1 MSTRT
6 PRPAPPAN
14 AHDAALTPPV
24 DAAPQAR
31 LAQAQVTLQAA
42 RVGVQALLVVV
53 ALDQMIRGTVT
64 ALAPPDPAEPVKAYV
79 WVVQLIIAI
88 IAAIA
93 VYALTPKPE
102 APQAKQQE
110 TPNVED
116 GAHVLEIDG
125 DVWIEGEGE
134 FVLQHMVVGKEPIKS
149 EGKK

>member
-1 MSTRT
+1 MGRLSIRDRVSHRANVWYWRVRYFWFDTENGAWTR
-6 PRPAPPAN
+6 AGIIG
-14 AHDAALTPPV
+14 ALV
-24 DAAPQAR
+24 
-31 LAQAQVTLQAA
+31 
-42 RVGVQALLVVV
+42 LLSIS
-53 ALDQMIRGTVT
+53 QMIGAAVNVYT
-64 ALAPPDPAEPVKAYV
+64 LATTDEPVKAYV

-102 APQAKQQE
+102 TPQAKQQE

-134 FVLQHMVVGKEPIKS
+134 FVLQHMVVGKEAIKS
-149 EGKK
+149 RGKK

>member
-1 MSTRT
+1 MGLSLR
-6 PRPAPPAN
+6 
-14 AHDAALTPPV
+14 
-24 DAAPQAR
+24 AR
-31 LAQAQVTLQAA
+31 ARHRAFVWYWRARYWWMDCESGTWA

-64 ALAPPDPAEPVKAYV
+64 ALAPPDPTEPVKAYV

-88 IAAIA
+88 VAAIA

-102 APQAKQQE
+102 TPQAKQQE

-116 GAHVLEIDG
+116 GAHVLEIHG

-134 FVLQHMVVGKEPIKS
+134 FVLQHMVVGKEAIKS
-149 EGKK
+149 KGKK

>member
-1 MSTRT
+1 MGLSLR
-6 PRPAPPAN
+6 
-14 AHDAALTPPV
+14 
-24 DAAPQAR
+24 AR
-31 LAQAQVTLQAA
+31 VRHRAYVWYWRARYWWMDCESGTWA
-42 RVGVQALLVVV
+42 RVGLQALLVVV
-53 ALDQMIRGTVT
+53 SLDQMIRGTVA

-149 EGKK
+149 GGKK

>member
-1 MSTRT
+1 MGLSLR
-6 PRPAPPAN
+6 
-14 AHDAALTPPV
+14 
-24 DAAPQAR
+24 AR
-31 LAQAQVTLQAA
+31 ARHRAFVWYWKARYWWMDSEHGTWA
-42 RVGVQALLVVV
+42 RVGLQALLVVV
-53 ALDQMIRGTVT
+53 SLDQMIRGTVA

>member
-1 MSTRT
+1 MGLSLR
-6 PRPAPPAN
+6 
-14 AHDAALTPPV
+14 
-24 DAAPQAR
+24 AR
-31 LAQAQVTLQAA
+31 ARHRAYVWYWRARYWWMDCESGTWA

-53 ALDQMIRGTVT
+53 ALDQMIRGTVA

-79 WVVQLIIAI
+79 WVVQLLIAI
-88 IAAIA
+88 VAAIA

-102 APQAKQQE
+102 VPQAKQQE